1 MHTLKN
7 IIYKYYENVVF
18 TCLLLYGLTFL
29 IDIKI
34 NFLTT
39 AFVFNIIFCIF
50 LQKKQ
55 PLCLNYT
62 NEFKYFIITVIF
74 FFILTCLSTIIAG
87 GSLSEYKSRLISPIL
102 GLLIFLILP
111 VNKKRILLLFLSFA
125 IPLSINALFVIY
137 QFYQGDLGRPTGF
150 SNHHYMM
157 LAVTNTLIL
166 PIMLS
171 LGLHKS
177 QLFPKLKILFLLL
190 FLVNVPAII
199 FENTRIIWIELA
211 IILPFIILSCI
222 KSKIKAFSAIILL
235 LICIVSFFA
244 ISPSSINRFSGI
256 SDTDYKNQSNYE
268 RILMWQSASEMF
280 MDYPIAGVGIGNYHE
295 QYMNNYRSPLSRE
308 DQAHPHN
315 VLLTFLSETGILGTL
330 GYLLLFIYLY
340 YYTIKNYIVKKD
352 VFSLAFLSC
361 LLAFSINSL
370 TDSIF
375 CQIGYKGNTSLFW
388 IITTMYFILN
398 NHLITFKQKD

>member
-1 MHTLKN
+1 MFSIL
-7 IIYKYYENVVF
+7 F
-18 TCLLLYGLTFL
+18 
-29 IDIKI
+29 
-34 NFLTT
+34 
-39 AFVFNIIFCIF
+39 FVFFYEKIP
-50 LQKKQ
+50 
-55 PLCLNYT
+55 PLNLNYT
-62 NEFKYFIITVIF
+62 NEFKYFIFIIIF
-74 FFILTCLSTIIAG
+74 FLISTCLSTIIAN
-87 GSLSEYKSRLISPIL
+87 GSIVEYKSRLISPIL
-102 GLLIFLILP
+102 GLLIFFIFP
-111 VNKKRILLLFLSFA
+111 MSKKRILLLFLSFA

-137 QFYQGDLGRPTGF
+137 QFYQGNMGRPTGF

-166 PIMLS
+166 PIILT

-177 QLFPKLKILFLLL
+177 QLSSKLKIVFLLL
-190 FLVNVPAII
+190 FLINIPAII

-222 KSKIKAFSAIILL
+222 KNKIKALSSIILL
-235 LICIVSFFA
+235 LVCIISFFA

-268 RILMWQSASEMF
+268 RILMWQSATKMF
-280 MDYPIAGVGIGNYHE
+280 IDYPITGVGIGNYHE

-308 DQAHPHN
+308 NQAHPHN

-330 GYLLLFIYLY
+330 GYLSLFIYLY
-340 YYTIKNYIVKKD
+340 YYTIKNYIRKKD

-375 CQIGYKGNTSLFW
+375 CQIGYRGNTSLFW